1 MCEYGRGGQ
10 PSKLAGGYFND
21 CPDEWCLPSAGN
33 HLFPL
38 LVSDSLP
45 QGLSTLDSCAE
56 YFFGLEGMNS
66 YLEKSGSVFTSE

>member
-1 MCEYGRGGQ
+1 MCVNVEGGQ

-45 QGLSTLDSCAE
+45 QGLSTLDSCTE
-56 YFFGLEGMNS
+56 HLVFFA
-66 YLEKSGSVFTSE
+66 KSDELIFGKKWFSVHF